1 MLRKLA
7 PVLFVLGTVAFGAAC
22 TPSSEARAE
31 TPAAAKPASA
41 APGKAR
47 AEGQGFIVEVTPPD
61 AVKVGVEA
69 KAKVVLKPTAPY
81 HVNKDFPTQL
91 TVTPPAGVD
100 VAKAKQKPEDAAR
113 FEEDGAVFEVAFT
126 PREAGDKRFEAAFKF
141 AVCTTETCDPK
152 SEKLAWT
159 VPVK

>member
-7 PVLFVLGTVAFGAAC
+7 PFVFALAATAC

-31 TPAAAKPASA
+31 APVAKPAPA
-41 APGKAR
+41 AGAR
-47 AEGQGFIVEVTPPD
+47 AEGQGFVVEVTPPAD
-61 AVKVGVEA
+61 VKVGVEA
-69 KAKVVLKPTAPY
+69 KAKVVLKPVAPY
-81 HVNKDFPTQL
+81 HVNKEFPTHL

-100 VAKAKQKPEDAAR
+100 LAKAKQKPEDATK
-113 FEEDGAVFEVAFT
+113 FEEAGAVFEVAFT

>member
-7 PVLFVLGTVAFGAAC
+7 PILFAFAASAC
-22 TPSSEARAE
+22 TQASEARAE
-31 TPAAAKPASA
+31 APVPGAKPAAAPAA
-41 APGKAR
+41 KAR
-47 AEGQGFIVEVTPPD
+47 AEGQGFVVEVTPP
-61 AVKVGVEA
+61 AEVKVGVEA
-69 KAKVVLKPTAPY
+69 KAKVVLKPVAPY
-81 HVNKDFPTQL
+81 HVNKEFPTQL
-91 TVTPPAGVD
+91 TVTPPAGVEL
-100 VAKAKQKPEDAAR
+100 AKAKQKPEDAAK
-113 FEEDGAVFEVAFT
+113 FEEEGAVFEVAFT